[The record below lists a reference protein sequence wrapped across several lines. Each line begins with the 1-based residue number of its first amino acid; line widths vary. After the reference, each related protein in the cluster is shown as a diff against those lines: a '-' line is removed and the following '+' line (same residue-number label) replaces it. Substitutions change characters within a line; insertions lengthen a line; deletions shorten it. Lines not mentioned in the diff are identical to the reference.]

1 MNSIFNKNV
10 PTSPTRSTWQEL
22 QIRQL
27 LESESIP
34 FEFQK
39 VFSLPNCRYI
49 IDFFLSQ
56 SVILE
61 CASTAM
67 YKYQVP
73 LRKKAIHLEA
83 KSLQL
88 KNYYP
93 NLSIWVLFETHQPI
107 LTAFSQTLIR
117 LMPSVDQVFFSR
129 QALKEA
135 LQYYF
140 LPVKTNHEVIR

>member
-1 MNSIFNKNV
+1 MKTIFNKNV
-10 PTSPTRSTWQEL
+10 STSPARSTWQEL

-27 LESESIP
+27 LESEGIP

-39 VFSLPNCRYI
+39 VFLLPDRRYI

-67 YKYQVP
+67 HKYQVP

-88 KNYYP
+88 KHYFP
-93 NLSIWVLFETHQPI
+93 NFSIWVLFETHRPI
-107 LTAFSQTLIR
+107 LAPFSHTLIR
-117 LMPSVDQVFFSR
+117 LMPSINQIFFSR

-135 LQYYF
+135 LQMNF
-140 LPVKTNHEVIR
+140 QLLKQSMR

>member
-1 MNSIFNKNV
+1 MKTIFNKNV
-10 PTSPTRSTWQEL
+10 PTSPSRSTWQEL

-27 LESESIP
+27 LESEGIS

-39 VFSLPNCRYI
+39 VFPLTDRRYI

-67 YKYQVP
+67 QKYQVP

-93 NLSIWVLFETHQPI
+93 NFFIWVLFETHQPI
-107 LTAFSQTLIR
+107 LAPFSQTLIR
-117 LMPSVDQVFFSR
+117 LMPSVDQVFFS
-129 QALKEA
+129 QQELKET
-135 LQYYF
+135 LQHYI
-140 LPVKTNHEVIR
+140 LPLKSNHEVIC

>member
-1 MNSIFNKNV
+1 MKTIFNKNI
-10 PTSPTRSTWQEL
+10 PTSPTHSTCQEL

-27 LESESIP
+27 LESEAIP

-39 VFSLPNCRYI
+39 VFLLPDRQYI
-49 IDFFLSQ
+49 IDFFLSH

-61 CASTAM
+61 CASTGM
-67 YKYQVP
+67 QKYHVP

-88 KNYYP
+88 KNYFP
-93 NLSIWVLFETHQPI
+93 ELFIWVLFETHQPI
-107 LTAFSQTLIR
+107 LASFSQTLIR

-129 QALKEA
+129 QALKEV
-135 LQYYF
+135 LHYYF
-140 LPVKTNHEVIR
+140 LPLKTSHEVIR

>member
-1 MNSIFNKNV
+1 MNSIFNKNIS
-10 PTSPTRSTWQEL
+10 TSPIRSTWQEL

-27 LESESIP
+27 LESEGIP

-39 VFSLPNCRYI
+39 VFPLPDRRYI
-49 IDFFLSQ
+49 IDFFLSH

-67 YKYQVP
+67 HKYQVP

-83 KSLQL
+83 KSFQL

-93 NLSIWVLFETHQPI
+93 NFSIWVLFETHRPI
-107 LTAFSQTLIR
+107 LAPLSQTLIR
-117 LMPSVDQVFFSR
+117 LMPSVNQVFFSQ

-140 LPVKTNHEVIR
+140 LPLKSNFEVIL